1 MATKESF
8 CPFNTVL
15 AGSLSLRSP
24 SAHLNNLLCGV
35 ASNYVLGGIFQPLQN
50 GTKRFDKDA
59 AKAVDSK
66 WMSQV
71 LNKCHVEGP
80 VYSRC
85 GEVLNKQG
93 AAGLGVFCTMWG
105 RHDDRWHCHTGHT
118 LQTTPPNNAMVV
130 CCSTTVAGS
139 VSAIATVIP
148 TSAMSSLLLSSGAQK
163 ASNHMPHSG
172 TGCSLYAPVCKPC
185 IFAQLNPA

>member
-35 ASNYVLGGIFQPLQN
+35 ASNYGLEGIFQPSAEWY
-50 GTKRFDKDA
+50 RASSDKDA

-85 GEVLNKQG
+85 GR
-93 AAGLGVFCTMWG
+93 VFE
-105 RHDDRWHCHTGHT
+105 
-118 LQTTPPNNAMVV
+118 
-130 CCSTTVAGS
+130 
-139 VSAIATVIP
+139 
-148 TSAMSSLLLSSGAQK
+148 
-163 ASNHMPHSG
+163 
-172 TGCSLYAPVCKPC
+172 
-185 IFAQLNPA
+185 